1 MAISRKRMILIV
13 VFAIIAVTLVVLA
26 MSKLW
31 IEEHFTYGIYPY
43 TSQLQRYLTGKIPF
57 SIGDVIYLSFLLWV
71 IYIIVRNVYLLFVKK
86 LTIRISVR
94 KLSKFVLF
102 LLFLYVFFL
111 LIWGL
116 NYSRKGIRHQLGL
129 ERPAYQEQS
138 LFDLQDLMIKEVNKA
153 KKDWLAGETDYPAK
167 RDIFKMSALAYNNLT
182 QSYPFLEYRNT
193 SVKSTLFGGIENYLG
208 FTGYYNPFTGEAQVN
223 TSVPIFLVPNI
234 TLHEIAHQ
242 IGYAKE
248 NEANFVGF
256 FVGTQ
261 CQDALFR
268 YSSWLDIF
276 MYTNAQVRFFDS
288 TRGSEAME
296 RLIPEVKADIETWRK
311 FSRRH
316 NTFIQPM
323 MHWVYGKF
331 LELNKQPQGIRSYDA
346 VVSLVVAY
354 YKKKGML

>member
-13 VFAIIAVTLVVLA
+13 VLAIIAVTLVVLA

-31 IEEHFTYGIYPY
+31 VEEHYTYGMYPY
-43 TSQLQRYLTGKIPF
+43 TSRFQRYLTGRLPF
-57 SIGDVIYLSFLLWV
+57 SIGDLIYLSFLIWV
-71 IYIIVRNVYLLFVKK
+71 IYIVIRNVYLLFVRK

-94 KLSKFVLF
+94 KMSKFVLY
-102 LLFLYVFFL
+102 LLFLYVLFL

-116 NYSRKGIRHQLGL
+116 NYSRKGIRYQLGL
-129 ERPAYQEQS
+129 ERPAYQEQN
-138 LFDLQDLMIKEVNKA
+138 LIKLQDIMVNEVNRA
-153 KKDWLAGETDYPAK
+153 KKDWLATEADYPTK
-167 RDIFKMSALAYNNLT
+167 KEIFKRSALAYNNLT
-182 QSYPFLEYRNT
+182 QTYPFLKYRNT
-193 SVKSTLFGGIENYLG
+193 SIKSTLFGGVENYLG

-276 MYTNAQVRFFDS
+276 MYTNAQVRYFDS
-288 TRGSEAME
+288 IKGKAALEL
-296 RLIPEVKADIETWRK
+296 LIPEVKADIEAWRA
-311 FSRRH
+311 FSLRH
-316 NTFIQPM
+316 NTFIQPT
-323 MHWVYGKF
+323 MHWIYGKF

-354 YKKKGML
+354 YKKKGMI